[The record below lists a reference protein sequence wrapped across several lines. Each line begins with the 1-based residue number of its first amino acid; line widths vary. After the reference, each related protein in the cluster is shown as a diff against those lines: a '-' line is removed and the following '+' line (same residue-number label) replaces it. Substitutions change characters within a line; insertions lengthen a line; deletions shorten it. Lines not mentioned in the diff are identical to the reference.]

1 MPGSEGMTRMQEVMA
16 AFRADPPTSVGGDRV
31 VQIRDYERQCVIRFD
46 DSGAASDPTPLAGP
60 KGDLVFLDLATEG
73 NYVACRPSG
82 TEPKIKFYM
91 FAYKPPEQLSNLEA
105 AKAELEE
112 RLTRMDTD
120 LRKFAGV

>member
-1 MPGSEGMTRMQEVMA
+1 MQEVMA
-16 AFRADPPTSVGGDRV
+16 AFRAGPPQSVGGDRV
-31 VQIRDYERQCVIRFD
+31 VQIRDYERQCVIRYD
-46 DSGAASDPTPLAGP
+46 DAGKASDPQPLAGP

-91 FAYKPPEQLSNLEA
+91 FAYKPPEQLSNLES
-105 AKAELEE
+105 AKVELED
-112 RLTRMDTD
+112 RLSRMDAD